1 MRDGN
6 DADRINGEE
15 TEKQGIRK
23 ALDTNLAKRTEGLSE
38 GSRVCRNAKHG
49 NIHRGNEPV
58 TESS

>member
-6 DADRINGEE
+6 DADSFIGEE

-23 ALDTNLAKRTEGLSE
+23 ALDANLAKRAEYLSE
-38 GSRVCRNAKHG
+38 GSRVCRNETHG

-58 TESS
+58 AESS